1 MSTTASP
8 KILVTGAT
16 GNIVTE
22 LVKQL
27 VDRNVLFQALI
38 RSAKDRDKLVHLPG
52 VDLVEGDFN
61 DSASLSRVLAGVEK
75 AFLLTNSSE
84 QAESQQLR
92 FVAEAKRAGL
102 NHVIK
107 LSQLGAG
114 PASPVRFLRYHAV
127 VKAAIRE
134 SGMAY
139 TFLRPNLFMQ
149 GLLGFRDSI
158 VGQKQFVAAIGD
170 AKVSLVDGRDIA
182 AVGAAAL
189 TEPDHVNQIYT
200 LTEPQALTHAELA
213 SELTKAL
220 GRPITFINV
229 TPEAMRGA
237 LEQANFPAWQAD
249 GLIEDY
255 AHYGRH
261 EAAVVTADVETATE
275 RQPYSF
281 AEFAH
286 EYAGAFS

>member
-286 EYAGAFS
+286 EYTGAFS